1 MFVILEYYYYFYI
14 SFFDYTN
21 HSNRQSVSFVG
32 KRSRVKTASFIS
44 IPAQRLWCCHREVVY
59 RLFNKNT
66 SGILKNP
73 ILISLNFTALP
84 PWDNVSLTD
93 LVVRNHSVD
102 EAGSQIWQR
111 PDQHWSL
118 LAGGHKGTAGRR
130 GVYNVHSTTWGS
142 SDRLESA
149 LRYWYHLNIF
159 SLIGYKTSTLLKRMY
174 ILGKC
179 CLFLIA
185 HCLVFLT

>member
-59 RLFNKNT
+59 SFFNKNT

-73 ILISLNFTALP
+73 ILISSNLTALP

-118 LAGGHKGTAGRR
+118 VAGGHKGTGGRR
-130 GVYNVHSTTWGS
+130 GVYILQPEVHNLNFFLFLFFFFLQNPHYFWEFHS
-142 SDRLESA
+142 S
-149 LRYWYHLNIF
+149 
-159 SLIGYKTSTLLKRMY
+159 STLTDDTIGVNFFGM
-174 ILGKC
+174 
-179 CLFLIA
+179 
-185 HCLVFLT
+185 